1 MSDIEKMIIPPDEM
15 KMENK
20 DEFQIV
26 VIKPNNIENFDY
38 NLPNY
43 MEEITNQDF
52 FEEVKV
58 RQDNFQQKI
67 AECLRIKQFNGKQ
80 VDTNTFYE
88 EKGYIYE
95 LMFLNLTKDQQSN
108 ETENQLASLMDINE
122 EKLYGY
128 VMIFKTHIPV
138 DSNKM
143 IFCDLCKKDIS
154 RLMNER
160 ANTKLVL
167 YEEEQ
172 WREEGV
178 KGPIEDFGDKFFD
191 EDKYHI
197 KKIEFA
203 FLRHN
208 INIWYTKS
216 EYGENKVCGKLL
228 NERIDKCLW
237 FSMATDHIRSH
248 LTLDE
253 VRKIIK
259 LSEVLEDYNTKSDMI
274 KEERDSYNRNILK
287 TKHRV
292 LESMYNKHFKNLEL

>member
-1 MSDIEKMIIPPDEM
+1 MSDIEKMIIPPEEM
-15 KMENK
+15 KMENEG
-20 DEFQIV
+20 EFQII

-52 FEEVKV
+52 FEEIKV
-58 RQDNFQQKI
+58 RQENFQEKI

-95 LMFLNLTKDQQSN
+95 LMFLNLTKEQQSD
-108 ETENQLASLMDINE
+108 ETENQLASLMDING

-128 VMIFKTHIPV
+128 VMIFKTHIPI

-143 IFCDLCKKDIS
+143 VFCDLCVKDIAKI
-154 RLMNER
+154 MNER

-178 KGPIEDFGDKFFD
+178 KGPIDNFGDKFFE

-197 KKIEFA
+197 KKTEFA

-216 EYGENKVCGKLL
+216 EYGEDKVCGKLL
-228 NERIDKCLW
+228 DERIDKCMW
-237 FSMATDHIRSH
+237 FSMATDTVRSH

-253 VRKIIK
+253 VKKIIK
-259 LSEVLEDYNTKSDMI
+259 LSEVLNDYNTKSDMI
-274 KEERDSYNRNILK
+274 KEERDNFNRNILK
-287 TKHRV
+287 TKHRI
-292 LESMYNKHFKNLEL
+292 LENIYNKHFKNLEL

>member
-1 MSDIEKMIIPPDEM
+1 MSDIEKMIIPPEEM
-15 KMENK
+15 KMENEG
-20 DEFQIV
+20 EFQIV

-52 FEEVKV
+52 FEEIKV
-58 RQDNFQQKI
+58 RQENFQEKI

-95 LMFLNLTKDQQSN
+95 LMFLNLTKEQKTN
-108 ETENQLASLMDINE
+108 ETENQLASLMDING

-143 IFCDLCKKDIS
+143 VFCDLFVKDIAKI
-154 RLMNER
+154 MNER

-178 KGPIEDFGDKFFD
+178 KGPIDDFGDKFFE

-197 KKIEFA
+197 KKTEFA

-216 EYGENKVCGKLL
+216 EYGEDKVCGKLL
-228 NERIDKCLW
+228 NERIDKCMW
-237 FSMATDHIRSH
+237 FSMATDTVRSH

-259 LSEVLEDYNTKSDMI
+259 LSEVLEDYNTKNEMI

-287 TKHRV
+287 TKHRI
-292 LESMYNKHFKNLEL
+292 LEIIYNKHFKNLEL

>member
-1 MSDIEKMIIPPDEM
+1 M
-15 KMENK
+15 
-20 DEFQIV
+20 
-26 VIKPNNIENFDY
+26 
-38 NLPNY
+38 
-43 MEEITNQDF
+43 F
-52 FEEVKV
+52 FEEVKIK
-58 RQDNFQQKI
+58 QENFQQKI

-95 LMFLNLTKDQQSN
+95 LMFLNLTKNQQSN
-108 ETENQLASLMDINE
+108 ETENQLASLMDING

-143 IFCDLCKKDIS
+143 IFCDLCIKDIAKI
-154 RLMNER
+154 MNER
-160 ANTKLVL
+160 AHTKLVL

-178 KGPIEDFGDKFFD
+178 KGPVEDFGDKFFG

-216 EYGENKVCGKLL
+216 EYGEDKVCGKLL
-228 NERIDKCLW
+228 NERIDKCIW
-237 FSMATDHIRSH
+237 FSMATDTVRSH

-253 VRKIIK
+253 VTKIIK
-259 LSEVLEDYNTKSDMI
+259 LSEVLNDYNTKSDMI
-274 KEERDSYNRNILK
+274 KEERDNFNRNILK
-287 TKHRV
+287 TKHRI
-292 LESMYNKHFKNLEL
+292 LENIYNKHFKNLEL

>member
-1 MSDIEKMIIPPDEM
+1 MSDIEKMIIPPEEM
-15 KMENK
+15 KMENEG
-20 DEFQIV
+20 EFQIV

-52 FEEVKV
+52 FEEVKIK
-58 RQDNFQQKI
+58 QENFQEKI
-67 AECLRIKQFNGKQ
+67 AECLRIKKFNGKT

-95 LMFLNLTKDQQSN
+95 IMFLNLTKEQKSK
-108 ETENQLASLMDINE
+108 ETENQLANLMDINDE
-122 EKLYGY
+122 DIYGY
-128 VMIFKTHIPV
+128 AMIFKTHIPV

-143 IFCDLCKKDIS
+143 IFCNIDRKDIA
-154 RLMNER
+154 RIMVER
-160 ANTKLVL
+160 ANTKIVL

-172 WREEGV
+172 WREDKV
-178 KGPIEDFGDKFFD
+178 KGPIDKFGDEYFG

-197 KKIEFA
+197 KKIEFG

-216 EYGENKVCGKLL
+216 EYGEEKVCGKLL
-228 NERIDKCLW
+228 NERIDKCMW
-237 FSMATDHIRSH
+237 FSMATDSVRSH

-253 VRKIIK
+253 VKKIIK
-259 LSEVLEDYNTKSDMI
+259 LSEVLENYNTKSDMI
-274 KEERDSYNRNILK
+274 KEEKDSYNRNILK

-292 LESMYNKHFKNLEL
+292 LENIYNKHFKNLEL

>member
-1 MSDIEKMIIPPDEM
+1 MSDIEKMIIPPEEM
-15 KMENK
+15 KMENEG
-20 DEFQIV
+20 EFQII

-52 FEEVKV
+52 FEEIKV
-58 RQDNFQQKI
+58 RQENFQEKI

-95 LMFLNLTKDQQSN
+95 LMFLNLTKEQQSD
-108 ETENQLASLMDINE
+108 ETENQLASLMDING

-128 VMIFKTHIPV
+128 VMIFKTHIPI

-143 IFCDLCKKDIS
+143 VFCDLCVKDIAKI
-154 RLMNER
+154 MNER

-178 KGPIEDFGDKFFD
+178 KGPIDNFGDKFFE

-197 KKIEFA
+197 KKTEFA

-216 EYGENKVCGKLL
+216 EYGEDKVCGKLL
-228 NERIDKCLW
+228 DERIDKCMW
-237 FSMATDHIRSH
+237 FSMATDTVRSH

-253 VRKIIK
+253 VKKIIK
-259 LSEVLEDYNTKSDMI
+259 LSEVLEDYNTKNEMI

-287 TKHRV
+287 TKHRI
-292 LESMYNKHFKNLEL
+292 LEIMYNKHFKNLEL

>member
-1 MSDIEKMIIPPDEM
+1 MSDIEKMIIPPEEM
-15 KMENK
+15 KMENEG
-20 DEFQIV
+20 EFQIV

-52 FEEVKV
+52 FEEIKV
-58 RQDNFQQKI
+58 RQENFQNKI

-95 LMFLNLTKDQQSN
+95 LMFLNLTKEQQSD
-108 ETENQLASLMDINE
+108 ETENQLASLMDING

-143 IFCDLCKKDIS
+143 VFCDLCVKDIAKI
-154 RLMNER
+154 MNER

-178 KGPIEDFGDKFFD
+178 KGPIDDFGDKFFE

-216 EYGENKVCGKLL
+216 EYGEDKVCGKLL
-228 NERIDKCLW
+228 DERIDKCMW
-237 FSMATDHIRSH
+237 FSMATDTVRSH

-253 VRKIIK
+253 VKKIIK
-259 LSEVLEDYNTKSDMI
+259 LSEVLEDYNTKNEMI

-287 TKHRV
+287 TKHRI
-292 LESMYNKHFKNLEL
+292 LEIMYNKHFKNLEL